1 VEVATTDPHHK
12 GETDAQ
18 TSAGLMAAETASTCC
33 LRLRVAVETKLS
45 GRTLGAKPDS
55 GEMPEPL

>member
-1 VEVATTDPHHK
+1 
-12 GETDAQ
+12 
-18 TSAGLMAAETASTCC
+18 MAAETASTCC

-55 GEMPEPL
+55 GEIPDRL